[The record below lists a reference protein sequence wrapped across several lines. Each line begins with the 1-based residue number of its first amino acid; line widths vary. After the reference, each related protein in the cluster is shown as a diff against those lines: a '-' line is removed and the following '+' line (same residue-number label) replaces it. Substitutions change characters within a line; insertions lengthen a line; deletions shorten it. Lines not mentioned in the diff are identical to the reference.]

1 MEIKKEE
8 IEKYLADGY
17 TIRQETKYVA
27 TKLSISDE
35 LPIGTFT
42 PDKGIYAGT
51 ANGKQLWVA
60 MNDAP
65 EQLTWDE
72 AMKYPKDGYRLPTK
86 EELMIIYVNIDI
98 INKALVDNGGTPLK
112 EDYYWSSTEYGK
124 YGSWILDVGN
134 GSIVNYGKDNDNG
147 VRPVVA
153 FLTI

>member
-17 TIRQETKYVA
+17 TVSQETKYVA

-35 LPIGTFT
+35 LPIGTYS

-51 ANGKQLWVA
+51 ANGKQVWVV

-65 EQLTWDE
+65 NMMGWGE
-72 AMKYPKDGYRLPTK
+72 AMEYPKDGYHLPTK
-86 EELMIIYVNIDI
+86 EELMIIYANKDI
-98 INKALVDNGGTPLK
+98 INKALVDNGGEPFK
-112 EDYYWSSTEYGK
+112 EDYWSSTEYSS
-124 YGSWILDVGN
+124 YSSWLLYMGN
-134 GSIVNYGKDNDNG
+134 GNITTDHKNSNYY

-153 FLTI
+153 F